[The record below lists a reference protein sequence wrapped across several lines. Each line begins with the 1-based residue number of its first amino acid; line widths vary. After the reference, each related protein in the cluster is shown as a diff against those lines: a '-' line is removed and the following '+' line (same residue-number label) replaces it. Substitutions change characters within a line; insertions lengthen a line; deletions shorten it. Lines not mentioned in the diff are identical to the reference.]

1 MSKKYTILGVFLII
15 IICLSASCSSNS
27 PASLST
33 PLKVEWTDWPGD
45 YTILVA
51 DQMGLFKKNG
61 VNVDLIHYDLST
73 KALPDLAG
81 GKLDGGILTMSDLLL
96 AANLTDIKAVMVSDN
111 GGQYSLVAS
120 PDIKTVTDLQGKR
133 IGLNLHTSG
142 EMFVTEMLKTKY
154 LTANEVTFVELSP
167 DQVSASIPN
176 QIDAGLVWEP
186 YTSQAIKQGKVV
198 VFQSDFISSLLP
210 RLIVFRSSVI
220 EQHPQDIHAFLRAWD
235 EAVQY
240 RNTHPQE
247 SLSLI
252 ANATSKNASQLNIT
266 GKITLFSIADN
277 VGLFSN
283 PAGSDP
289 SSIYFLAGTNRD
301 FLVSAGYL
309 TSPPSINSLLDP
321 TFLK

>member
-1 MSKKYTILGVFLII
+1 MNKKSSILGVFLVII
-15 IICLSASCSSNS
+15 VCLSASCSGGSS
-27 PASLST
+27 AAAST
-33 PLKVEWTDWPGD
+33 PLRVEWTDWPGD

-51 DQMGLFKKNG
+51 DQMGFFKKYG
-61 VNVDLIHYDLST
+61 VNVDLVHVDYST

-81 GKLDGGILTMSDLLL
+81 GKLDGGILTMSDVIL
-96 AANLTDIKAVMVSDN
+96 ASNLTDIKAVMVSDN
-111 GGQYSLVAS
+111 GGQYSIVAS

-133 IGLNLHTSG
+133 IGLNLHTSS

-154 LTANEVTFVELSP
+154 ITTNEVTLVEVSP

-186 YTSQAIKQGKVV
+186 YTSQAVKQGKVI

-220 EQHPQDIHAFLRAWD
+220 EQRPQDIRAFLKAWD

-247 SLSLI
+247 SLSII
-252 ANATSKNASQLNIT
+252 AKGTGKTTAQINST

-309 TSPPSINSLLDP
+309 TTPPNINSLLDGS
-321 TFLK
+321 FLK